1 MLNRHQPSRPKIH
14 PESGEKLLFRIY
26 PHLRD
31 GDERTYRVMEPAN
44 QLCQMQLYRWCRSDQ
59 FVESPSVAD
68 LYDFLIAEPFGETRK
83 LQYEG
88 IVPKTITTGKLPYFP
103 SKHHFGRTITNAL
116 DYNPRKLKGQTKDNP
131 RACQIYC
138 FINKLELQYGL
149 EYMICSWLRKFLND
163 QVAPG
168 GQLISGS
175 EAMSEELDIL
185 CSTPWADYLE
195 VYVHPLQMN
204 RNVYPEPDWRNLL
217 RQSSISEEAPELD
230 AQESRRKLRNFR
242 LPSF

>member
-1 MLNRHQPSRPKIH
+1 MPALLNRHQPIRPKED
-14 PESGEKLLFRIY
+14 PESKKRLLYRTY
-26 PHLRD
+26 PYLSEESPTR
-31 GDERTYRVMEPAN
+31 ERCYRVMEPAN
-44 QLCQMQLYRWCRSDQ
+44 QLAQMQLYRWSRSDQ

-68 LYDFLIAEPFGETRK
+68 LYDYLIREPFERAA
-83 LQYEG
+83 
-88 IVPKTITTGKLPYFP
+88 LPYTS